1 MAYTIV
7 KSNGQ
12 VLTTIADGTINTSST
27 SLALPGRNYAGYGQY
42 VDTNFVHQLE
52 NYANASPP
60 ANPLAG
66 QLWWNTNSNT
76 MYVCPADGTTT
87 ASSWLALTSTAS
99 GGTTTFGAV
108 TVTGNLVANNITAT
122 NALVADTITVRLATV
137 TANATIA
144 NANVT
149 TGNIGTLNTANIT
162 TGAAGTAGNITG
174 TWTLNG
180 TGTANTI
187 AGTGLYVNAGNIVI
201 NNNGNTYGIKT
212 DKYMYANGVAI
223 SFAGTYN
230 NANVFDYLTGANSVS
245 QFAGV
250 IAPSS
255 VTTANITTGGNTIAG
270 QVTGNWTLT
279 TGSRLQATYADLA
292 ERFEADAYYDA
303 GTVVELG
310 GEKEI
315 TSVKYELSEDIFG
328 VISNTAAYLMN
339 SGAGN
344 DTTHPPVAMTGRVQ
358 VKVTGIV
365 KKNDR
370 LVSAGN
376 GIARAAIKGE
386 ATAFNVI
393 GRSLENKTD
402 SNIGTVLAIVTVSR

>member
-27 SLALPGRNYAGYGQY
+27 SLALPGRNYAGYGAY
-42 VDTNFVHQLE
+42 LDTNFVHQLE
-52 NYANASPP
+52 NYANSSPP

-66 QLWWNTNSNT
+66 QLWYNTNANT
-76 MYVCPADGTTT
+76 LYVCPADGTSN
-87 ASSWLALTSTAS
+87 ANAWLALSSTSS
-99 GGTTTFGAV
+99 GGTTTFGSV
-108 TVTGNLVANNITAT
+108 TVTGNIGANNMTITEAITA
-122 NALVADTITVRLATV
+122 NSITVTTATV

-144 NANVT
+144 TANIT
-149 TGNIGTLNTANIT
+149 TGNIGTLNTTTIT
-162 TGAAGTAGNITG
+162 TGSTSTAGTVTG

-180 TGTANTI
+180 TGTANSV
-187 AGTGLYVNAGNIVI
+187 AGTGLYVNSGNVVV
-201 NNNGNTYGIKT
+201 NNSGNTYGIKT
-212 DKYMYANGVAI
+212 DKYMYANGTPI

-230 NANVFDYLTGANSVS
+230 NGNVFDYLTGSNAVS

-255 VTTANITTGGNTIAG
+255 VTTANLTTSGNTIAG
-270 QVTGNWTLT
+270 QITGNWTLT
-279 TGSRLQATYADLA
+279 AGSRLNATYADLA

-315 TSVKYELSEDIFG
+315 TSVRYELSEDIFG
-328 VISNTAAYLMN
+328 VISDTAAYLMN
-339 SGAGN
+339 SAAGDN
-344 DTTHPPVAMTGRVQ
+344 TTHPPVAMTGRVQ

-365 KKNDR
+365 KKGDR

-376 GIARAAIKGE
+376 GIARAAKAGE

-393 GRSLENKTD
+393 GRALANKFDD
-402 SNIGTVLAIVTVSR
+402 SIGTVLATVTVSK